1 MGFMTTNRVMTLPV
15 LVAEEAVAIGHRES
29 RDSEGCPRV
38 GKRLSSPIPNRGFD
52 SPDWCQLL
60 EDEARRADG
69 DSHEVSQTHSPEKS
83 ASNFGQCGVE
93 GHASEQLAADTTSM
107 FKHGSGS
114 VTSMQPQQVSSPATV
129 HSFIAHPQPLFRI
142 EFEQGRVR
150 V

>member
-1 MGFMTTNRVMTLPV
+1 MSDPTTLCACGNPCETWAHCCYECGRREFEDGI
-15 LVAEEAVAIGHRES
+15 EE
-29 RDSEGCPRV
+29 D
-38 GKRLSSPIPNRGFD
+38 
-52 SPDWCQLL
+52 
-60 EDEARRADG
+60 
-69 DSHEVSQTHSPEKS
+69 
-83 ASNFGQCGVE
+83 FGQCGVE

>member
-1 MGFMTTNRVMTLPV
+1 VD
-15 LVAEEAVAIGHRES
+15 
-29 RDSEGCPRV
+29 RDSAWWQSDTMEAEVNSEHPAAV
-38 GKRLSSPIPNRGFD
+38 SQYLNAWAD
-52 SPDWCQLL
+52 MLEEQLL

-69 DSHEVSQTHSPEKS
+69 DSHENLVTHSSEKS

-142 EFEQGRVR
+142 EFEQGKVAS
-150 V
+150 VNH